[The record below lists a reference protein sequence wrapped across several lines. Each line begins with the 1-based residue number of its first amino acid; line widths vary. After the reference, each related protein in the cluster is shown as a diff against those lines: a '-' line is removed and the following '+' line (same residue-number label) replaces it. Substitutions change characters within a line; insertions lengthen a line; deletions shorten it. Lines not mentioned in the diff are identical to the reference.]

1 MNRKLVKALAV
12 VPVLALSSIALAQEG
27 GSITTGVLSFIEI
40 LGPLAAIIWFIL
52 FARWGGFRWLY

>member
-1 MNRKLVKALAV
+1 MNRKLMKALAV
-12 VPVLALSSIALAQEG
+12 VSVLALSSITLAQEG
-27 GSITTGVLSFIEI
+27 GATTTAVLNFIDF